1 MPAVVTR
8 LGLPLW
14 ASLCAFSRLVHH
26 VTNVTPKM
34 ARRALSQLPHRT
46 AAVLSRS
53 GDDESEGG
61 RRGELFIQEGSQER
75 ERELILITEVYYIV
89 IGLSLTA

>member
-1 MPAVVTR
+1 
-8 LGLPLW
+8 
-14 ASLCAFSRLVHH
+14 
-26 VTNVTPKM
+26 M

-61 RRGELFIQEGSQER
+61 GEGELFIQEGSQER
-75 ERELILITEVYYIV
+75 EITEVYYIV

>member
-61 RRGELFIQEGSQER
+61 RGELFIQEGSQER
-75 ERELILITEVYYIV
+75 EITEVYYIV